1 VIGLLRAETTKL
13 VKRWLYWVMILILGA
28 VMVLLAVLFVVLPRF
43 APDAIPELPAI
54 GKPEIYLFGVTQALD
69 QTWFP
74 LILATVLLG
83 GEVSS
88 PVWAGALTRESR
100 RWMHLLAKVG
110 LITAAAW
117 MAMMLAVVGWVV
129 VSALVVEGSGSLPLG
144 TWGEILWKAL
154 LSELTWVGL
163 GLGAAALIRST
174 GLAIGATLA
183 FSFGEGIL
191 ALWRPF
197 REISLSS
204 AGQSLLGDL
213 GIDVS
218 GGIGIGFF
226 ELMPVG
232 QAVAVT
238 AGWGL
243 VGMILAYVGLELRDA

>member
-1 VIGLLRAETTKL
+1 MIGLLRAEITKL
-13 VKRWLYWVMILILGA
+13 AKRWLYWVMIVILGA

-54 GKPEIYLFGVTQALD
+54 GKPEIYLFGATQAID

-83 GEVSS
+83 GEVST
-88 PVWAGALTRESR
+88 PVWASALTRESR
-100 RWMHLLAKVG
+100 RWMHLLAKVVVV
-110 LITAAAW
+110 TAAAW
-117 MAMMLAVVGWVV
+117 LAIMLAVVGWVV
-129 VSALVVEGSGSLPLG
+129 VAGLVVEGSGSLALG
-144 TWGEILWKAL
+144 TWGEIMWKTL
-154 LSELTWVGL
+154 LSEFTWVGL
-163 GLGAAALIRST
+163 GLGAAALVRST
-174 GLAIGATLA
+174 GLAIGLTLA
-183 FSFGEGIL
+183 FSFGESIL

-218 GGIGIGFF
+218 GGMGFGFF

-243 VGMILAYVGLELRDA
+243 LGMVLAYVGLEARDA